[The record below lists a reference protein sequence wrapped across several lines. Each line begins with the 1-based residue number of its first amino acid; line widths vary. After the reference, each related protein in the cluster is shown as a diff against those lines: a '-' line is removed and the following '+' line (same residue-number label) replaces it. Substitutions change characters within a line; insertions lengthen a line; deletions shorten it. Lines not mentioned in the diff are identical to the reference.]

1 MGVLRDPQ
9 WVRARRETP
18 RGIAWAVAGGLP
30 AKMARRRLTVG
41 GAGSYCYVYQAPHAG
56 RRALAGRDPGPQCGS
71 GAATYGY
78 LPPADAKYFAQVSF
92 ALGLNPV
99 ERFRLNQTGFIE
111 TDRLAFENF
120 QTAYAYIYWKD
131 LPVLITT
138 NSLLQVVHQNYDTIL
153 SQMETSLLAARLA
166 QLLAA
171 TRRQAQAD
179 AAANGDPELAR
190 LYTDLDTYL
199 AVPLALLAG
208 SGNQV
213 AGAADPGAVATYT
226 QLARGANQVERVALF
241 GSHDPYDF
249 TLFKPRGHYT
259 RSPALSR
266 YFAAV
271 TWLSQID
278 FRLVSYAGREAILQ
292 PQALAGAAM
301 FRLALDRAGQRA
313 AWSALDTLFGAFVG
327 PSDNTTLPD
336 LDRFLTD
343 AGLTTPAAAL
353 RPPDPARALALL
365 SSGAYGQHRITGQLL
380 TADPSDS
387 QPQARPISF
396 LLLGARFS
404 INSEV
409 MSRVVYD
416 RLLAGGK
423 KVERALPS
431 SLDVMYALG
440 SDRAEAHLE
449 DEIARYGYSDTLH
462 ALRREVAA
470 ESPAFWS
477 GSFYNRW
484 LGALRTLNTPTT
496 GPQYPA
502 VMHSAAWADKMLQT
516 QLASWAQLR
525 HDNILYVKQSVTEGT
540 LCSYPAGYVEPYPA
554 FYAALRDYAQAG
566 RALFAG
572 LPDAGFPDDT
582 GFIGRA
588 VANFALLESAAAQL
602 ETLADK
608 ELRLE
613 PFTADEEAFL
623 KNTTVY
629 QMPNPASYPIKP
641 AWDGWYPN
649 LFYGGDASPALIADV
664 HTDPVDDPTSP
675 LYPPRVLHV
684 ATGPVA
690 ALLFIAN
697 TDEGRATYVGP
708 AYTYYETVEQGFPPV
723 RLTDADWQARLAAFQ
738 RPAPP
743 AWTSSFRL
751 AADHPP
757 TLLAPAALQA
767 KLTNP
772 PATAVPGRQAP

>member
-1 MGVLRDPQ
+1 MFTKRRIRAAEPLLVAVMVLS
-9 WVRARRETP
+9 
-18 RGIAWAVAGGLP
+18 GF
-30 AKMARRRLTVG
+30 
-41 GAGSYCYVYQAPHAG
+41 
-56 RRALAGRDPGPQCGS
+56 

-99 ERFRLNQTGFIE
+99 ERFRLNQTGFVE

-138 NSLLQVVHQNYDTIL
+138 DSLLQVVHQNYDAIL
-153 SQMETSLLAARLA
+153 SQMETSLLAPRLA
-166 QLLAA
+166 RLLAA
-171 TRRQAQAD
+171 TRAQAQAD
-179 AAANGDPELAR
+179 AAANTDPELAR

-199 AVPLALLAG
+199 AVPQALLSG
-208 SGNQV
+208 SSDAA
-213 AGAADPGAVATYT
+213 AGAADPGAVAQYT
-226 QLARGANQVERVALF
+226 GLARGSGDVGQVLLF
-241 GSHDPYDF
+241 GSQDPYDF

-259 RSPALSR
+259 RSPELGR

-292 PQALAGAAM
+292 PQALADAAM
-301 FRLALDRAGQRA
+301 FRLALDHAGQRA
-313 AWSALDTLFGAFVG
+313 AWSALDKLFGAFVG

-336 LDRFLTD
+336 LDRFLMD
-343 AGLTTPAAAL
+343 AGIATPTAAL
-353 RPPDPARALALL
+353 HPPDPARALALL
-365 SSGAYGQHRITGQLL
+365 TSGAYGQQRITGQLL
-380 TADPSDS
+380 VATTTDP

-396 LLLGARFS
+396 LLLGSRFS
-404 INSEV
+404 IDAEV
-409 MSRVVYD
+409 MSRVVFD
-416 RLLAGGK
+416 RLIVGGK
-423 KVERALPS
+423 KVERALPT

-440 SDRAEAHLE
+440 SDRAEAHLQ

-462 ALRREVAA
+462 TLRREVDGLG
-470 ESPAFWS
+470 SDFWS

-496 GPQYPA
+496 GPQYPM
-502 VMHSAAWADKMLQT
+502 VMHSEAWADKMLQT

-525 HDNILYVKQSVTEGT
+525 HDNILYAKQSVTTGW

-566 RALFAG
+566 SALFAG
-572 LPDAGFPDDT
+572 LPGSAFPEDS
-582 GFIGRA
+582 GFIRRV
-588 VANFALLESAAAQL
+588 VANFALLESAATQL
-602 ETLADK
+602 GTLADK
-608 ELRLE
+608 ELRLQ
-613 PFTADEEAFL
+613 PFTGDEEAFL

-629 QMPNPASYPIKP
+629 QMPNSGSYPMP
-641 AWDGWYPN
+641 PTWDGWYPN
-649 LFYGGDASPALIADV
+649 LFYNGDVTPALIADV
-664 HTDPVDDPTSP
+664 HTNPENDPMSP

-723 RLTDADWQARLAAFQ
+723 RLTDEDWKGRLAAFQ

-743 AWTSSFRL
+743 AWTGSFRL

-757 TLLAPAALQA
+757 TLLAPAALHA

-772 PATAVPGRQAP
+772 PATVVPGRQTP